1 MINIESFLNVTDN
14 SGAKIVKCIKV
25 YGFGR
30 YIVGY
35 HGDVILV
42 SVQTH
47 VTADKQR
54 NKINKKKKVL
64 KGNIYKAIIVRV
76 KKSFKRNT
84 GETLAFGDN
93 AVVLLKNPDSL
104 MCTRVFGP
112 VAREIRR
119 KFMRIVS
126 LSSGVF

>member
-1 MINIESFLNVTDN
+1 MISIESFLTVTDN
-14 SGAKIVKCIKV
+14 SGAKVAKCIKV
-25 YGFGR
+25 YGFGKYVFGR
-30 YIVGY
+30 Q
-35 HGDVILV
+35 GDIILV
-42 SVQTH
+42 SVQKH
-47 VTADKQR
+47 ITAAKQK

-76 KKSFKRNT
+76 RKNHKRNT
-84 GETLAFGDN
+84 GEVLSFGDN
-93 AVVLLKNPDSL
+93 AVVLLRASDSL

-112 VAREIRR
+112 VARELRR

>member
-1 MINIESFLNVTDN
+1 MINIESFLKVTDN

-30 YIVGY
+30 YVVGY

-47 VTADKQR
+47 IPADKQK

-64 KGNIYKAIIVRV
+64 KGNIYQAIIVRA
-76 KKSFKRNT
+76 KKELRRRT
-84 GETLAFGDN
+84 GESLSFGDN
-93 AVVLLKNPDSL
+93 AVVLLRNTDSL

-112 VAREIRR
+112 VAREVRR